1 MCVYITAREAV
12 PHPILL
18 PIQQTGNVS
27 TLGPQQTGNVLTLGP
42 QQTGNVSTLGP
53 QQTGNGS
60 TLGPQQT
67 GNGSTLGPQQT
78 GNGSTLGPEALR
90 ITGLTS
96 QVRNLGF
103 GPAQT
108 TVINHPNIPTVN
120 NPRIQSV
127 PLAQAEINPQ
137 QVHYL
142 LNNSTTG
149 SHANTGHLHALGNG
163 SQQLTGPIGNTQNQG
178 VTQKLLDSVTRPQQQ
193 GNTGPLQQGNT
204 GPLQQEN
211 TGPLQQGNTGPQQQG
226 NTGPLQQPTR
236 PIQGRADQG
245 RIVVAPL
252 TQVLAP
258 VDDVPTYKMEKAPR
272 GKIKTVVCIRHP
284 VSNSTDVFIEQ
295 LLLNC

>member
-1 MCVYITAREAV
+1 MCVYITAREAL

-53 QQTGNGS
+53 QQTGNVS

-108 TVINHPNIPTVN
+108 TVINHPYIPTVN
-120 NPRIQSV
+120 DPRIQSV
-127 PLAQAEINPQ
+127 PLAQAEINSQ

-163 SQQLTGPIGNTQNQG
+163 SQQLTGPIGNTQKQG

-193 GNTGPLQQGNT
+193 GNTGPLQQG
-204 GPLQQEN
+204 N

-284 VSNSTDVFIEQ
+284 VSNSDDVFIEQ